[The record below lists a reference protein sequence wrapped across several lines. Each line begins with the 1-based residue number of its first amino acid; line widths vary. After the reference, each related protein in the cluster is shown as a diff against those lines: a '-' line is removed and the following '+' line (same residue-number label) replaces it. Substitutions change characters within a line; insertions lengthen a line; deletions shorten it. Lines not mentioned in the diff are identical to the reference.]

1 MINREI
7 GRSASPQKDIYAVF
21 FAPPDA
27 QRAQK
32 KKGNGWEKEVGVVH
46 TSAIDEMQ
54 CHLVSPIQL

>member
-27 QRAQK
+27 QRAK
-32 KKGNGWEKEVGVVH
+32 KKKRKWMGEGGDVVL

-54 CHLVSPIQL
+54 CHLVSLFQL